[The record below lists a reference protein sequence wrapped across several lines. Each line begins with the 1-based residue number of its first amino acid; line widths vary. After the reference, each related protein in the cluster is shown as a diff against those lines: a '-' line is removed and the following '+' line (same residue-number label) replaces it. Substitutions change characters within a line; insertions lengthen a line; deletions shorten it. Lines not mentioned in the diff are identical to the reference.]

1 MRYQGE
7 HIINGILY
15 NTEKADVIASDEY
28 WDGSNHERRGRNTHL
43 YKTKKGNYF
52 VGYATQ
58 WQGERGFIEVVNKE
72 EAMARYEQLPEHD
85 VSYEDA
91 FGITPEEA

>member
-1 MRYQGE
+1 MRYEGAKV
-7 HIINGILY
+7 INGILY
-15 NTEKADVIASDEY
+15 DTEKAEVIASDEY
-28 WDGSNHERRGRNTHL
+28 WDGNNYERRGRNQHL

-58 WQGERGFIEVVNKE
+58 WQGELARIEVVTRE
-72 EAMARYEQLPEHD
+72 EAMALYETLPEQD

-91 FGITPEEA
+91 FGVAPEEA